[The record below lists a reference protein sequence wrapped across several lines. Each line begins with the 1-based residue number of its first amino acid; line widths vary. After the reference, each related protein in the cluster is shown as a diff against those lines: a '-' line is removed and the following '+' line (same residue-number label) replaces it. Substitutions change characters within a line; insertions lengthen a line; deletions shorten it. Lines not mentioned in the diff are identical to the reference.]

1 MCAKG
6 LYAGGNQSC
15 SLCRAPI
22 PVGFFQRPNL
32 LQRSRSDLAG
42 ATAGVN
48 NWQWFYE
55 ARSGGWW
62 KFEER
67 TNREIEEAF
76 NRDELEFDT
85 LICGSLYTID
95 LVNLCQ
101 YKKDDQMRTRK
112 IKRDAVIAQCKGV
125 AGLVLKPG
133 Q

>member
-22 PVGFFQRPNL
+22 PTGFSQRPEL
-32 LQRSRSDLAG
+32 LQRTRSDLASS
-42 ATAGVN
+42 TVGVN

-55 ARSGGWW
+55 SRSGGWW
-62 KFEER
+62 KFETR
-67 TNREIEEAF
+67 LNDEIEEAF
-76 NRDELEFDT
+76 QKQATDFDT
-85 LICGSLYTID
+85 LIVGSLYTID

-101 YKKDDQMRTRK
+101 YKKDVPTQKRR
-112 IKRDAVIAQCKGV
+112 IKRDAVLAQCKGV
-125 AGLVLKPG
+125 AGLVLKAG